1 MEAMNTSDQVADN
14 DALSDTYDELHDY
27 DYPNLYYCSALP
39 PAEAIYSDVENED
52 GSAIKDDSL
61 PTMQTGYDTLDPS
74 TRELPPVPV
83 PYDELTKP
91 EYVNTGIAAT
101 EVTSHEEPT
110 NDADI
115 PSDVSGST
123 TNADPLSTMQTGAY
137 STLDPSTREPT
148 PVPVPYDELTTPEYV
163 NTDIAATE
171 VAGHEEQP
179 SNADVTSDVSSSSA
193 PTHSQP
199 ESFVTRELPPPPA
212 ETD

>member
-74 TRELPPVPV
+74 TRE
-83 PYDELTKP
+83 
-91 EYVNTGIAAT
+91 
-101 EVTSHEEPT
+101 
-110 NDADI
+110 
-115 PSDVSGST
+115 
-123 TNADPLSTMQTGAY
+123 
-137 STLDPSTREPT
+137 PT

-179 SNADVTSDVSSSSA
+179 SNADVTSDISSSSA